1 MVLRTLVAFL
11 MLFVAVGIVHS
22 KDVDII
28 PYPQSVELTQ
38 VVFDKS
44 KLGKVK
50 YRKDKKMAPE
60 AYELQIKKNGI
71 VIKSS
76 TPAGRYYAEQTL
88 AQLADDDVMY
98 CGTIKDEPRYAWRGL
113 MLDESRH
120 FFGKEQVLKFLD
132 LMGRYKLNRFH
143 WHLSDDSGWRIE
155 IKAYPNLTKVGGVG
169 CHTNGN
175 APARYY
181 TQEEIKEIVAYAA
194 ERNIM
199 IIPEIDMPGHASA
212 FVKVFPE
219 FSGKHRTV
227 NPANEKL
234 YEVLAIIY
242 KELAD
247 LFPGN
252 YLHIGGDEVNKGG
265 WNDLPGMKELM
276 ARENL
281 QTMNE
286 VEEYFCRR
294 LSDIITSTG
303 KNVVAWDDLV
313 DSGTSPQGKV
323 MMWWRCEQP
332 QLLQGGADK
341 GFDMIVCPDG
351 PFYLDYVQDIRD
363 KVGHLVERQWVNEM
377 REIYEYDML
386 DNPKVVGVQSNIWTE
401 QVITT
406 KRLEYMV
413 FPRIIA
419 LAEKAWTRN
428 ERLNYDNFLD
438 RLTNEYKY
446 LDTRNIYYYDFREN
460 YRREEPRK

>member
-1 MVLRTLVAFL
+1 MVLRTLLASL

-155 IKAYPNLTKVGGVG
+155 IKAYPNLTNVGGVG

-219 FSGKHRTV
+219 FSGKHRTL
-227 NPANEKL
+227 NPAMRNCTKPSL
-234 YEVLAIIY
+234 SST
-242 KELAD
+242 K
-247 LFPGN
+247 N
-252 YLHIGGDEVNKGG
+252 
-265 WNDLPGMKELM
+265 LPTCSQ
-276 ARENL
+276 A
-281 QTMNE
+281 TT
-286 VEEYFCRR
+286 C
-294 LSDIITSTG
+294 TS
-303 KNVVAWDDLV
+303 VA
-313 DSGTSPQGKV
+313 
-323 MMWWRCEQP
+323 
-332 QLLQGGADK
+332 
-341 GFDMIVCPDG
+341 
-351 PFYLDYVQDIRD
+351 
-363 KVGHLVERQWVNEM
+363 
-377 REIYEYDML
+377 
-386 DNPKVVGVQSNIWTE
+386 
-401 QVITT
+401 
-406 KRLEYMV
+406 
-413 FPRIIA
+413 
-419 LAEKAWTRN
+419 TR
-428 ERLNYDNFLD
+428 
-438 RLTNEYKY
+438 
-446 LDTRNIYYYDFREN
+446 
-460 YRREEPRK
+460 

>member
-1 MVLRTLVAFL
+1 M
-11 MLFVAVGIVHS
+11 
-22 KDVDII
+22 
-28 PYPQSVELTQ
+28 
-38 VVFDKS
+38 
-44 KLGKVK
+44 
-50 YRKDKKMAPE
+50 
-60 AYELQIKKNGI
+60 
-71 VIKSS
+71 
-76 TPAGRYYAEQTL
+76 
-88 AQLADDDVMY
+88 
-98 CGTIKDEPRYAWRGL
+98 
-113 MLDESRH
+113 
-120 FFGKEQVLKFLD
+120 
-132 LMGRYKLNRFH
+132 
-143 WHLSDDSGWRIE
+143 
-155 IKAYPNLTKVGGVG
+155 
-169 CHTNGN
+169 
-175 APARYY
+175 
-181 TQEEIKEIVAYAA
+181 
-194 ERNIM
+194 
-199 IIPEIDMPGHASA
+199 
-212 FVKVFPE
+212 
-219 FSGKHRTV
+219 
-227 NPANEKL
+227 
-234 YEVLAIIY
+234 
-242 KELAD
+242 
-247 LFPGN
+247 
-252 YLHIGGDEVNKGG
+252 NKGG

-286 VEEYFCRR
+286 VEEYFGRR

>member
-1 MVLRTLVAFL
+1 MVLRTLVASL

-60 AYELQIKKNGI
+60 AYELQIMKNGV
-71 VIKSS
+71 VIRYS

-169 CHTNGN
+169 CHTNGD

-194 ERNIM
+194 E
-199 IIPEIDMPGHASA
+199 A
-212 FVKVFPE
+212 
-219 FSGKHRTV
+219 
-227 NPANEKL
+227 
-234 YEVLAIIY
+234 
-242 KELAD
+242 
-247 LFPGN
+247 
-252 YLHIGGDEVNKGG
+252 
-265 WNDLPGMKELM
+265 WPGM
-276 ARENL
+276 
-281 QTMNE
+281 
-286 VEEYFCRR
+286 
-294 LSDIITSTG
+294 SISGII
-303 KNVVAWDDLV
+303 
-313 DSGTSPQGKV
+313 
-323 MMWWRCEQP
+323 MMLRS
-332 QLLQGGADK
+332 A
-341 GFDMIVCPDG
+341 
-351 PFYLDYVQDIRD
+351 
-363 KVGHLVERQWVNEM
+363 
-377 REIYEYDML
+377 
-386 DNPKVVGVQSNIWTE
+386 
-401 QVITT
+401 
-406 KRLEYMV
+406 
-413 FPRIIA
+413 A
-419 LAEKAWTRN
+419 
-428 ERLNYDNFLD
+428 
-438 RLTNEYKY
+438 
-446 LDTRNIYYYDFREN
+446 
-460 YRREEPRK
+460 